1 MKKILSVVLSLV
13 IATAAFSLPV
23 FAADFSDVK
32 ADKYY
37 YDSVMQCADK
47 GFVRGYED
55 GTFRPNGNITRAEFA
70 VIMNKVLELQ
80 DAANNTFRDV
90 KAGKD
95 IEKTV
100 DMYCTFK
107 TPELRLQLIAG
118 IRQIVGRD
126 MIEKAMSK

>member
-1 MKKILSVVLSLV
+1 MNGEVL
-13 IATAAFSLPV
+13 IARMV
-23 FAADFSDVK
+23 
-32 ADKYY
+32 
-37 YDSVMQCADK
+37 
-47 GFVRGYED
+47 
-55 GTFRPNGNITRAEFA
+55 
-70 VIMNKVLELQ
+70 
-80 DAANNTFRDV
+80 RDV

-100 DMYCTFK
+100 DMYCTCK